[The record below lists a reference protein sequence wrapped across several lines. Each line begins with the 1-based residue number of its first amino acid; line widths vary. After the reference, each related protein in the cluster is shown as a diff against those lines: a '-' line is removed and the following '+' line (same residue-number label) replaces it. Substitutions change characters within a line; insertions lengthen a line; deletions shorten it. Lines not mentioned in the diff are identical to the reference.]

1 MARDPRRQD
10 RRPEAIAVKA
20 PVRAIARRPAALGLG
35 LAGIP
40 CIVVT
45 DAGAASAALAALAN
59 GPAAGGVILIEQ
71 PLFDLLPPALHRQI
85 RRDGVPILMP
95 FPAPALDVVGPA
107 PEEELLELLRRS
119 IGYRL
124 RLR

>member
-1 MARDPRRQD
+1 
-10 RRPEAIAVKA
+10 VKA

-40 CIVVT
+40 CVVVA
-45 DAGAASAALAALAN
+45 DAAAAAAALTALASA
-59 GPAAGGVILIEQ
+59 PAAGGVILIEQ
-71 PLFDLLPPALHRQI
+71 PLFEGLPAALHRQI
-85 RRDGVPILMP
+85 RREGVPILMP
-95 FPAPALDVVGPA
+95 FPPPALDVVGPP

>member
-1 MARDPRRQD
+1 MARDPGRS
-10 RRPEAIAVKA
+10 ALKA
-20 PVRAIARRPAALGLG
+20 PVRAIARKPAALGLG

-40 CIVVT
+40 CIVVA
-45 DAGAASAALAALAN
+45 DAAAAVAALAALAP

-71 PLFDLLPPALHRQI
+71 PLFDALPAAVHRQV
-85 RRDGVPILMP
+85 RRDGLPILMP

>member
-1 MARDPRRQD
+1 MSSGR
-10 RRPEAIAVKA
+10 ETVTA

-40 CIVVT
+40 CLVVD
-45 DAGAASAALAALAN
+45 DAGGAAAALAALAS

-71 PLFDLLPPALHRQI
+71 PLFDGLPAPLHRQV

-95 FPAPALDVVGPA
+95 FPPPALDAAGPP